1 MDGGVS
7 MVSMGGNRFPISKIT
22 LIWNLTFR
30 LIITLLI
37 GWWGYGI
44 VIALSN
50 DSVALVF
57 FLVIFFFMLLII
69 WIPFL
74 RLTYE
79 VILDEK
85 QIIFKSLIRTVRIEL
100 SELISIKDE
109 KGGRYTRFRS
119 GKSSILMPS
128 RFKRAEELDSIIKSI
143 NPRAQIQHF
152 SKPKKILRPL
162 AGVAVVLLILV
173 GMLWCSDPRM
183 FGDRQRAVK
192 AVQKYHEI
200 YGRYPKDLSEVKE
213 KIKDIQFKWSY
224 HYSTDGKS
232 FILSYTG
239 GLSDKGASYD
249 SRTQEWKELYY

>member
-1 MDGGVS
+1 
-7 MVSMGGNRFPISKIT
+7 MVGMGGNRFPISKIP

-30 LIITLLI
+30 LVITLLI

-44 VIALSN
+44 VIAFSD

-57 FLVIFFFMLLII
+57 FLVILFFMLLII

-74 RLTYE
+74 RMTYE

-85 QIIFKSLIRTVRIEL
+85 QIIFKSLIRTVRMDL

-119 GKSSILMPS
+119 EKNSILTPS
-128 RFKRAEELDSIIKSI
+128 RIKRAEELDSIIKTI

-152 SKPKKILRPL
+152 SKAKKFLRPL
-162 AGVAVVLLILV
+162 VGIAVVLLIL
-173 GMLWCSDPRM
+173 GGIHWCSDPRM

-192 AVQKYHEI
+192 AIYRYHEI
-200 YGRYPKDLSEVKE
+200 YGKYPKDLTEVKE

-224 HYSTDGKS
+224 RYRTDGKS
-232 FILSYTG
+232 FTLYYSG

-249 SRTQEWKELYY
+249 SRTQKWKELYY

>member
-1 MDGGVS
+1 M
-7 MVSMGGNRFPISKIT
+7 SMGGNRFPISKIP

-30 LIITLLI
+30 LIITILI

-44 VIALSN
+44 VISFSN
-50 DSVALVF
+50 DPVALV
-57 FLVIFFFMLLII
+57 LLLLIFIFMLLII

-74 RLTYE
+74 RMTYE
-79 VILDEK
+79 VILDET
-85 QIIFKSLIRTVRIEL
+85 QIIFKSLIRTVRMEV

-119 GKSSILMPS
+119 EKSSILMPS
-128 RFKRAEELDSIIKSI
+128 RIKRAEELDSIVKSI
-143 NPRAQIQHF
+143 NPRAQIQHL
-152 SKPKKILRPL
+152 SKSKKILRPFVGI
-162 AGVAVVLLILV
+162 AAVLLILV

-200 YGRYPKDLSEVKE
+200 YGKYPKDLSEVKD
-213 KIKDIQFKWSY
+213 KIKDIQFKSSY
-224 HYSTDGKS
+224 RYRTDGTS
-232 FILSYTG
+232 FTLSYTG

-249 SRTQEWKELYY
+249 SRTQEWKELHH

>member
-1 MDGGVS
+1 
-7 MVSMGGNRFPISKIT
+7 MGGHRSPISKIP

-44 VIALSN
+44 VIAFSN

-57 FLVIFFFMLLII
+57 FLVIFFFILFIV

-74 RLTYE
+74 RMTYE

-85 QIIFKSLIRTVRIEL
+85 QIIFKSLIRTVRMDL

-109 KGGRYTRFRS
+109 KGGRYIRFRS
-119 GKSSILMPS
+119 GKRSILIHS
-128 RFKRAEELDSIIKSI
+128 RIKRAEELDFIIKTI
-143 NPRAQIQHF
+143 NPPAQIQHF
-152 SKPKKILRPL
+152 SKAKKILRPL
-162 AGVAVVLLILV
+162 VCIAVVILILG
-173 GMLWCSDPRM
+173 GMFWCSDPRM

-192 AVQKYHEI
+192 AIYGYHEI
-200 YGRYPKDLSEVKE
+200 YGKYPKDLTEVNE

-224 HYSTDGKS
+224 RYRTDGKS
-232 FILSYTG
+232 FTLHYSG

>member
-1 MDGGVS
+1 
-7 MVSMGGNRFPISKIT
+7 MGENRFPISRIP
-22 LIWNLTFR
+22 LIWYLTFR
-30 LIITLLI
+30 VIITLLI

-44 VIALSN
+44 VIGFSN
-50 DSVALVF
+50 DSVPVVF
-57 FLVIFFFMLLII
+57 FLLIFFFMLLII

-74 RLTYE
+74 RMTYE
-79 VILDEK
+79 VILNEK

-128 RFKRAEELDSIIKSI
+128 CIKRAEELDSIIKSI

-152 SKPKKILRPL
+152 SKSKKILRPSV
-162 AGVAVVLLILV
+162 GIAVVLLISV
-173 GMLWCSDPRM
+173 GMLWCSDPRI

-200 YGRYPKDLSEVKE
+200 YGKYPKDLSEVKE
-213 KIKDIQFKWSY
+213 KIKDIQVKWSY
-224 HYSTDGKS
+224 HYSTGGE
-232 FILSYTG
+232 FFTLSYTG

-249 SRTQEWKELYY
+249 SRTQEWKELHY